1 MPDNKTIPLKLSTT
15 LRCTFWGDREYND
28 SILINFTT
36 SVSKKEGEGYKYK
49 NHKLTGVIK
58 NWNKDICN
66 TYRALQLKQKDMVEI
81 TGIISLDY
89 EEKVLKDK
97 NGVPVKSKTTGKE
110 ILEDIYKPIDK
121 LYIYITAINFADV
134 RFASEK
140 QNNNS
145 TQNSN
150 NEISDNIPF

>member
-1 MPDNKTIPLKLSTT
+1 MHDNKTIPLKLSTT
-15 LRCTFWGDREYND
+15 LKCTFWGDREYND

-36 SVSKKEGEGYKYK
+36 SASKKEGEGYKYE
-49 NHKLTGVIK
+49 NHNLTGVIK
-58 NWNKDICN
+58 SWNKDIYN
-66 TYRALQLKQKDMVEI
+66 TYKALQLKQRDMVEI

-89 EEKVLKDK
+89 EEKVLQDK
-97 NGVPVKSKTTGKE
+97 NGVPVKNKQTGKE
-110 ILEDIYKPIDK
+110 VLAKVYKPIDK

-145 TQNSN
+145 TQNSS
-150 NEISDNIPF
+150 NEFSEDIPL